1 METLDPRQQFD
12 LGDHSLLDGIFRR
25 VLEWNNAHAAMGRGR
40 ALGGGGGGGGG
51 GMMIPG
57 SVPFPQVPPGHFSQV
72 PAPRAFPAGAFSQ
85 APSAS
90 LPPTPHSSAAAG
102 DSNHYARTSPAAG
115 RRAPGATKDSTPH
128 SPASDTTHVKKR
140 RDLILPDEED
150 DEFSS
155 SSPRPSNSSS
165 GCSGRTPEVRSR
177 PDAGAAAGKG
187 GPPSGGMSAFSSKQA
202 SSDSLLSS
210 MSSMSQSQ
218 DLGWRE
224 QFNQGWRE
232 AQQAGWREQANQGWG
247 DPYVYPWRGTDPGQ
261 QMWRDPPLYPA
272 AAQPPA
278 ADGGGGGGADAG
290 GSGGDGAA
298 MMMMMMP
305 PQAYHYHHSNNNNS
319 HLASPMLSR
328 GLSGESMTSFGM
340 ASPPPPS
347 DSYVPPPYVPAQ
359 QVQNPA
365 EMMLMNLG
373 FGGSAEGFLP
383 ERFLRD
389 WYNKI
394 SRMQGGHFPAGS
406 SRPPDGGSAL
416 LSGSSASF
424 RQHHHHQPVDPRVTL
439 QSKPS
444 YEDLRSAS
452 DLHRR
457 IGRPMNRS
465 ATMSTSQPNDPA
477 AVVAET
483 PAASLPP
490 SQGKDSASDRLKEY
504 IEAYAQN
511 MSNATDARSLRIRQ
525 FASSRQKS
533 LPLYLETLTEE
544 EEAKGRS
551 TGYKPQDR
559 ESHLQAF
566 LREDSTSAAAE
577 SGGDARESA
586 ACSGTASNEQSL
598 CGSESDSL
606 SGSDSCNQRA
616 RRGLVLAPRDQ
627 PRVSAAAAS
636 DSSSP
641 STSHRSPITSRTLTL
656 KMPEAVGKPSSG
668 SRKKD
673 EADTRGVLPPR
684 EGEERRG
691 GHSSPAHSPEKR
703 PGLCCGPQTYLLPG
717 DAREAEERER
727 DGVSYRPK
735 SPTPMS
741 TPANKEHR
749 ARSPIKRAK
758 SPSHGPKS
766 PSHGP
771 KSPNH
776 GPKSPSHEPKSP
788 SLRPK
793 SPRLNRAKSPGKGMS
808 AKAADDGTVLRAKAP
823 TSSFED
829 SSSSS
834 SPSAMKP
841 PRYVDSGSSGR
852 MSISQSSPE
861 SPVRRKRNSSSRRS
875 PLRKSSADKD
885 QSRYLHGQSG
895 TFLTVISSHDARE
908 TEEGDAESDAAENR
922 ASDSGQKY
930 EKTEPLV
937 SNESLEVAD
946 IFQNPGASSSREEGS
961 PLVTKTMAGIGGRG
975 QLEPAMISIVLEDV
989 DGNLMEKLDGFEGV
1003 RRDSSGG
1010 HQPRLQHLG
1019 DSGQHAD
1026 LLHIPTCS
1034 SATSLSPVPLSPVTV
1049 IEVSL
1054 DNQQDSI
1061 DTEEGTG
1068 SSRDPNDEGDTSGID
1083 SDVVPHVVGDFLSED
1098 TDPSEF
1104 PRLVELTAERGA
1116 PHAPPLSNNDDDV
1129 RSDEGSCG
1137 CPTKKGETCDACV
1150 EADDGWASPVLL
1162 FGSAL
1167 SPAMSSPSSSSSL
1180 SSSLSS
1186 ALLTAFP
1193 LNVSD
1198 TGVQA
1203 DDGRLSPLAL
1213 LTKEAAP
1220 VFVQTRSVE
1229 DLYLVSDQ
1237 GVQCDEGGDS
1247 LNGVRA
1253 RKTPEPEEIPD
1264 IPMVEMA
1271 HRFTQTG
1278 RIVKYEMSSQTEQS
1292 LQFPSVEAENVASAR
1307 GEPVTSL
1314 PRALE
1319 FPCGHRVQGL
1329 NYDPS
1334 LPRVYPPVS
1343 NLPLSSPRKEQLA
1356 GTATTPSF
1364 DSEFWDFLGME
1375 MPARLRKPLT
1385 APILRQEPSQ
1395 PQSTLSS
1402 CDFRVAQSV
1411 VPDPNQLRTPSCPAR
1426 LSGSPGVGSVYSL
1439 SPDSY
1444 EAMPAGTRRDFAS
1457 SSSSLESPGISGPS
1471 RLTGFRSPM
1480 APATFAEDSTP
1491 TTPATSAEDS
1501 TPTTP
1506 ATSAEDST
1514 PTRPTPVDGPVHSL
1528 FKQLTSLP
1536 TASGVGHAA
1545 QNDST
1550 QSSGATKHKAVNTSV
1565 TIATDFAGET
1575 GAGGRVEESRC
1586 FFVRPLLLD
1595 PAVVDLHVGERRD
1608 AAQVHVSLLSF
1619 NVSDYRDVE
1628 NDKRRD
1634 AISLRQSG
1642 GNCTDLSA
1650 QDTASSSPS
1659 EARRE
1664 RTSHTVPP
1672 RQRAPSRQSPEKES
1686 AGTACVPQAKDRKQ
1700 RTLTS
1705 EPVKQHTAHANS
1717 QNNPLAASVDGHH
1730 NHDVTRGGNR
1740 AGAGLPTSPSPDAF
1754 NGGHAGVNG
1763 AGKIGPRFGSE
1774 DGSSTREYSD
1784 GDFTRMEETRKLV
1797 LSRFLLRGIAESPSE
1812 ELHSPV
1818 PAVVDAKDSPAPAV
1832 VDAKDSPVPAVV
1844 DAKDSPIPAVVD
1856 AKDSPAP
1863 AVVDAKDSPA
1873 PAVVDAKDSPVPA
1886 VVDAKDSPVHASA
1899 DAKDSCRHRRNCL
1912 QHERQIG
1919 MTHDNEAE
1927 FSGYSSAKAKVMEMF
1942 KLGGASSRTTQNSE
1956 SPGNLSELPASDDEE
1971 AKETE
1976 VVESEV
1982 RGTKDND
1989 RDRKTKVVESEVRG
2003 TKDSKWGRQTL
2014 KRSTFTGI
2022 DALQNL
2028 TFDCFLLRDNFDRAP
2043 NPVPTTEDENKTP
2056 DQNATV
2062 TNDKEASCEAKRV
2075 PHRTETV
2082 PHRTESV
2089 PYRNQSVP
2097 HRAQSVPHTT
2107 EIVLHG
2113 TESFPCGTES
2123 FPHETESDQYRTGS
2137 VPHVTESVPH
2147 RTESDPVTTEIVPHR
2162 AKNAPSQTESVPSKN
2177 ESVPDE
2183 DAAVPLSAGREPSMT
2198 SPSVTSPSM
2207 TSPRMT
2213 PKDKP
2218 GARKGWLE
2226 AACRDLQREYL
2237 ENQMLQQARLRNDL
2251 KLPGVLATENRP
2263 EKESGKHTE
2272 ARTCIR
2278 TVSGTVPVA
2287 STSDNTDK
2295 DAETTAGGSSG
2306 SGNNGTRFKRIATNT
2321 VVPSSVLDSDEAPFE
2336 VDQETEDSTSDV
2348 NAELSAIFA
2357 GCLPIARGGASCGG
2371 ERSER
2376 IDSDD
2381 QSREEAKAPGDTPS
2395 WTLLGPEEQAPVPS
2409 DFNFRAAFP
2418 SPFKMLMNDGA
2429 GAYSGRSLSA
2439 DSLSSLR
2446 ANCSGSVEDILE
2458 AVDAD
2463 SETDPP
2469 RHDMSDREDIVLE
2482 SPASA
2487 EVPTGAQEETVS
2499 GEDWKADSAEGGLG
2513 ASSQSTNNTDRG
2525 NGKINSVEG
2534 NRQDTKGNN
2543 YDAWESQQ
2551 AASSTSRS
2559 RTLSRGRKTSG
2570 CSNDVISPDASDSEG
2585 SLSGPL
2591 ADDKMMQ
2598 LTDDKVTQLA
2608 DDKMTQR
2615 ADVKLTQ
2622 LSLLAGSHPPLQH
2635 LKEQEVL
2642 QDSFGSSPNF
2652 TTPESELDSD
2662 TDDHEGDDSPAKS
2675 PRTTDLQESEPH
2687 ARFLPDSD
2695 ALQNLFQGRLQNVVD
2710 GRGIGGYLSNIS
2722 EEDGSLDKNSE
2733 PAVGELQVG
2742 RASRDPGTHSV
2753 LDTDLQF
2760 TGSQN
2765 GGKPTADLVS
2775 EELDFGIEV
2784 SLQPLPSNFHPGE
2797 VVIISP
2803 GNPNILTEPPDGNS
2817 GSDFET
2823 VFSFDVSVD
2832 EVTEELSQARPAFAT
2847 DLAGPGDAS
2856 PSKTYLR
2863 VENRGLHSAVLFT
2876 RSNSNSIETP
2886 SSPGLFA
2893 DGLRKG
2899 TDQGLLDSPMRLS
2912 NLDGS
2917 VASTHSPD
2925 RSQHA
2930 TAVTPSALLSSSPER
2945 NGGSLSDDRV
2955 AVTKNLFRSELRLSL
2970 HPVQGESG
2978 ESGESPK
2985 LLSASERREAYNRL
2999 AADRSGVGLSSSFS
3013 EENLSSPP
3021 LRPRRYQRSLS
3032 KDSNSSDLSPKT
3044 AKRTVPAKGSP
3055 TFDGGPASFP
3065 NSLRVPLVGESL
3077 VSKNALLRR
3086 SRSPPEAGTPRLP
3099 RSQSPI
3105 PDSDSPAR
3113 IHSPISGRSSPPSAA
3128 ASPDGLLPV
3137 LGHSPSCHSITSP
3150 GDASPIPNVTIS
3162 SAEESVELVS
3172 FAASPEVSSGATS
3185 PVFDRAPLSGSPSP
3199 DSPIPDGALL
3209 SPSLSPTSPVFDRA
3223 LSSRNQSP
3231 TSPMVDGALL
3241 SPIQST
3247 PSPVFERVLSSR
3259 RHSPTSPMMDGALLS
3274 PRYSPTSPL
3283 SNMVLLSQ
3291 SQSPT
3296 SPLLDRVLSS
3306 RSQSTDSPKFD
3317 RVFLSQSQS
3326 PTSPTC
3332 DEVLLLSRGQSPA
3345 SLPENNSESK
3355 EFTHSSESRFS
3366 AKSYQDV
3373 SKEPS
3378 SSPSRRV
3385 GTSIAVTK
3393 ESPGPSQP
3401 ADIVDSTGSRHSPT
3415 LAQFRALQTFEPVSS
3430 PVASPQ
3436 IVTPSA
3442 ARTASISSVDS
3453 APLTKSLC
3461 RTFYSSSHLSEPQ
3474 PRGRLWSLGDQ
3485 NYSSSSTDSPVPS
3498 TPSLSRK
3505 HSSSAASDSSS
3516 SLVEVR
3522 PAFPVK
3528 IQTSTPLHSP
3538 KLQSPDLKTCAT
3550 HVVEAYMPKT
3560 CSPEAGGST
3569 RNAGGGGAV
3578 AVSEILS
3585 KTDVKVGN
3593 CSPEPVCTNTGL
3605 PPGPVCTNT
3614 GLPPEPVCT
3623 NTGPPPE
3630 SVCTNTGLPPG
3641 PVCTNTGLPPEPVCT
3656 NTGPPPEPVCTNTGL
3671 PPGPVCTNTGLPPE
3685 PVCTNTGLPPEPVCT
3700 NTGPPPEPVFTNT
3713 GLPPEPVC
3721 TNTGLLPTAIAVS
3734 DTDAEGSA
3742 PLPRSDPLTMLHLRR
3757 SRFQKPEST
3766 FSLQQNSSSFEQSS
3780 SETGASPSPQRR
3792 SFWSSGQ
3799 RTVVSLATDSDSP
3812 KKHRPFRPWRGGD
3825 HESGQTRTP
3834 DGLVQRGLALSPTA
3848 KHRVSAA
3855 VLRGVRESSSSPSD
3869 QISSDVSPGRS
3880 LASDGGSSDGRKPA
3894 SGARVQKEARSLL
3907 GPVVPKSEA
3916 AFVNGLRIESTGRS
3930 VRELARQFEGRGTK

>member
-40 ALGGGGGGGGG
+40 ALGGGGGGVGGGVGG

-72 PAPRAFPAGAFSQ
+72 TPPRAFPAGAFSQ

-90 LPPTPHSSAAAG
+90 VPPTPHSSAAAG
-102 DSNHYARTSPAAG
+102 DSNHYARTSPASD

-177 PDAGAAAGKG
+177 RDAGAAGKG

-202 SSDSLLSS
+202 SSDSMLSS

-218 DLGWRE
+218 DFGWRE

-247 DPYVYPWRGTDPGQ
+247 DPYVYPWRGADPGQ
-261 QMWRDPPLYPA
+261 QMWRDPPLYPT

-278 ADGGGGGGADAG
+278 ADGGGGGGGGGADAG
-290 GSGGDGAA
+290 GSGGGGGGGAA

-340 ASPPPPS
+340 ASPPPTS

-424 RQHHHHQPVDPRVTL
+424 HHHHHQPVDPRVSL

-465 ATMSTSQPNDPA
+465 ATMSTSQPNDPAAAA

-577 SGGDARESA
+577 RGGDARESA

-616 RRGLVLAPRDQ
+616 RRGLVFAPRDSP

-641 STSHRSPITSRTLTL
+641 TTSHHSPITSRTLTL

-684 EGEERRG
+684 GGEERHG
-691 GHSSPAHSPEKR
+691 GRSSPAHSPEKR
-703 PGLCCGPQTYLLPG
+703 PGLRCGPQTYLLPG

-735 SPTPMS
+735 SPTPRS

-749 ARSPIKRAK
+749 AKSPIKRAK

-771 KSPNH
+771 KSPSH
-776 GPKSPSHEPKSP
+776 GPKSPSHGPKSPSHGPKSP

-852 MSISQSSPE
+852 MSTSLSSPE
-861 SPVRRKRNSSSRRS
+861 SPVRRKRNLSSRRS

-922 ASDSGQKY
+922 VSDSGQKY

-1068 SSRDPNDEGDTSGID
+1068 SSRDPNDEGDTSGMD

-1116 PHAPPLSNNDDDV
+1116 PHARPLSDNDDDV

-1150 EADDGWASPVLL
+1150 EADDGRASPVLL

-1186 ALLTAFP
+1186 ALLAAFP

-1213 LTKEAAP
+1213 LTEEAAP

-1237 GVQCDEGGDS
+1237 GVQCDGGGDS

-1253 RKTPEPEEIPD
+1253 RKMPEPEEIPD

-1314 PRALE
+1314 PRALQ

-1411 VPDPNQLRTPSCPAR
+1411 VPDPNQLRTPSFPAR

-1439 SPDSY
+1439 SPGSY
-1444 EAMPAGTRRDFAS
+1444 EAMPAGTRRDLAS
-1457 SSSSLESPGISGPS
+1457 SSSSLESPVFSGPS
-1471 RLTGFRSPM
+1471 RLTGFRSPI
-1480 APATFAEDSTP
+1480 A
-1491 TTPATSAEDS
+1491 PATSAEDS
-1501 TPTTP
+1501 TPTSP
-1506 ATSAEDST
+1506 ATFAEDST

-1528 FKQLTSLP
+1528 VKQLTSLP

-1545 QNDST
+1545 QNDSA

-1619 NVSDYRDVE
+1619 NVSDYRGVE

-1634 AISLRQSG
+1634 AVSLRQSG

-1672 RQRAPSRQSPEKES
+1672 QQRAPSRQSPEKES
-1686 AGTACVPQAKDRKQ
+1686 AGAACVPQGKDRIQ

-1705 EPVKQHTAHANS
+1705 EPVKQHTAPANS
-1717 QNNPLAASVDGHH
+1717 QSKPLAASVDGHH

-1754 NGGHAGVNG
+1754 NGGHASVNG
-1763 AGKIGPRFGSE
+1763 AGKMGPRFGSE
-1774 DGSSTREYSD
+1774 DGSSTRKYSD
-1784 GDFTRMEETRKLV
+1784 GDFSRMEEARKLV
-1797 LSRFLLRGIAESPSE
+1797 LSQFLLRGSAESPSE
-1812 ELHSPV
+1812 EL
-1818 PAVVDAKDSPAPAV
+1818 DSPAPAV

-1844 DAKDSPIPAVVD
+1844 DAKDSPVPAVVD
-1856 AKDSPAP
+1856 AKDSPVP
-1863 AVVDAKDSPA
+1863 AVVDAKDSPVPA
-1873 PAVVDAKDSPVPA
+1873 VADAKDSPVPAVVDAKDSPVPAVVDAKDSPVPA

-1899 DAKDSCRHRRNCL
+1899 DAKDSGRHRRNCL
-1912 QHERQIG
+1912 QHERQID

-1927 FSGYSSAKAKVMEMF
+1927 FSGYSSAKAKVLEMF
-1942 KLGGASSRTTQNSE
+1942 KLGGASSTTTQNSE
-1956 SPGNLSELPASDDEE
+1956 SPGNLHVPPANDDEA

-1982 RGTKDND
+1982 RGTKDSD

-2003 TKDSKWGRQTL
+2003 TNDSKGGRQTL
-2014 KRSTFTGI
+2014 KRRTFIGI

-2043 NPVPTTEDENKTP
+2043 SSVPTTEDENKTP

-2089 PYRNQSVP
+2089 PHRKQSAP

-2107 EIVLHG
+2107 EIVPHG
-2113 TESFPCGTES
+2113 TESFPCGTKS
-2123 FPHETESDQYRTGS
+2123 FAHETESDQYRAGS

-2162 AKNAPSQTESVPSKN
+2162 AKNVPSQTESVPSKN

-2183 DAAVPLSAGREPSMT
+2183 DAAVSLSAGKEPSMT

-2218 GARKGWLE
+2218 GARKGWLLETFAHSLVE
-2226 AACRDLQREYL
+2226 AVCRDLQREYL
-2237 ENQMLQQARLRNDL
+2237 ENQMRQQARLRNDL
-2251 KLPGVLATENRP
+2251 KLPGVLATEDRP
-2263 EKESGKHTE
+2263 EKEPVKHTE

-2278 TVSGTVPVA
+2278 TVSGTVPVD

-2295 DAETTAGGSSG
+2295 DAETTAGDSSG
-2306 SGNNGTRFKRIATNT
+2306 SENNGTRFKRIATNT

-2348 NAELSAIFA
+2348 SAELSAIFA
-2357 GCLPIARGGASCGG
+2357 GCLPIACGGASCGG
-2371 ERSER
+2371 ERSET

-2381 QSREEAKAPGDTPS
+2381 QSREEAKAPGDPPS
-2395 WTLLGPEEQAPVPS
+2395 WTFLGPEEQAPVPS
-2409 DFNFRAAFP
+2409 DFNFRAAFH
-2418 SPFKMLMNDGA
+2418 SPFKMVMNDGA
-2429 GAYSGRSLSA
+2429 GAYSDRSLSA

-2446 ANCSGSVEDILE
+2446 ANCSGSVEDILQ
-2458 AVDAD
+2458 AVNAD
-2463 SETDPP
+2463 GETDPP
-2469 RHDMSDREDIVLE
+2469 RHDLSDHDDVVLE

-2487 EVPTGAQEETVS
+2487 EVPTGSQEETVS
-2499 GEDWKADSAEGGLG
+2499 GEDWKTDSAEGGLG
-2513 ASSQSTNNTDRG
+2513 ASGQSTSNTDRG
-2525 NGKINSVEG
+2525 NGKIHSAEG
-2534 NRQDTKGNN
+2534 NRQDTKGN
-2543 YDAWESQQ
+2543 DSVGGESQQ

-2570 CSNDVISPDASDSEG
+2570 CSNDVISPNASDSEG

-2608 DDKMTQR
+2608 DDKMTQLD
-2615 ADVKLTQ
+2615 DVKLTQ
-2622 LSLLAGSHPPLQH
+2622 PSLLAASHPPLQH

-2642 QDSFGSSPNF
+2642 QDSFGSSPSF

-2662 TDDHEGDDSPAKS
+2662 TDDHEGGDSPAKS
-2675 PRTTDLQESEPH
+2675 PRTTDRQESEPH

-2695 ALQNLFQGRLQNVVD
+2695 ALQNLFQGRLQNVLD

-2733 PAVGELQVG
+2733 PAAGELQVG

-2797 VVIISP
+2797 VVITSP
-2803 GNPNILTEPPDGNS
+2803 GNPNILTEPPDGNG
-2817 GSDFET
+2817 GSHFET
-2823 VFSFDVSVD
+2823 VFSLDVSVD
-2832 EVTEELSQARPAFAT
+2832 EMTEELSQVRPAFAT
-2847 DLAGPGDAS
+2847 ELDVPGDAS
-2856 PSKTYLR
+2856 PSETYLR
-2863 VENRGLHSAVLFT
+2863 VENRGLHSPVLFT
-2876 RSNSNSIETP
+2876 RSNSIETP
-2886 SSPGLFA
+2886 SSPGPSA
-2893 DGLRKG
+2893 GGSRKG
-2899 TDQGLLDSPMRLS
+2899 TDQGLLDSPMKLS
-2912 NLDGS
+2912 HLDGS

-2955 AVTKNLFRSELRLSL
+2955 TVTKNLFRSELRLSL

-2978 ESGESPK
+2978 ESPK
-2985 LLSASERREAYNRL
+2985 LLSAAERREAYNWV

-3021 LRPRRYQRSLS
+3021 LQPRRYQRSLS
-3032 KDSNSSDLSPKT
+3032 KDSNSSELSPKIVKRT
-3044 AKRTVPAKGSP
+3044 VLSKDSNSSDLNPKIVKRTVPAKGSP

-3086 SRSPPEAGTPRLP
+3086 SRSPPEAGTLRLP

-3105 PDSDSPAR
+3105 PDSDASAR
-3113 IHSPISGRSSPPSAA
+3113 IHSPIFGRSSPPSAA
-3128 ASPDGLLPV
+3128 ASPAGLLPV
-3137 LGHSPSCHSITSP
+3137 LGHSPSCDSITSP

-3162 SAEESVELVS
+3162 SAEESVDLVS
-3172 FAASPEVSSGATS
+3172 LAASPEVSSGATS

-3199 DSPIPDGALL
+3199 DSPMPDGALL
-3209 SPSLSPTSPVFDRA
+3209 SPSQSPTSPVFERA
-3223 LSSRNQSP
+3223 LSSRSQSP
-3231 TSPMVDGALL
+3231 ASPMVDGVLL

-3247 PSPVFERVLSSR
+3247 PSPVFERVLSSTR
-3259 RHSPTSPMMDGALLS
+3259 QSPTSPMMDGALLS
-3274 PRYSPTSPL
+3274 PRHSPTSPL

-3306 RSQSTDSPKFD
+3306 RSQSPDSPKFD

-3345 SLPENNSESK
+3345 SPTENNSESK

-3366 AKSYQDV
+3366 ARSYQDV

-3378 SSPSRRV
+3378 SSHSRRA
-3385 GTSIAVTK
+3385 GTSIAVTT

-3401 ADIVDSTGSRHSPT
+3401 AEVVDSTGRRHSPT

-3430 PVASPQ
+3430 PGASPQ

-3461 RTFYSSSHLSEPQ
+3461 RTFHSSNHPSELQ

-3485 NYSSSSTDSPVPS
+3485 NYSSSTDSPVPS

-3528 IQTSTPLHSP
+3528 IQSSTPLHSP
-3538 KLQSPDLKTCAT
+3538 KLQSSDVKTCAT

-3560 CSPEAGGST
+3560 CSPEASGST
-3569 RNAGGGGAV
+3569 RNAGGGGGAV

-3593 CSPEPVCTNTGL
+3593 CSLEPL
-3605 PPGPVCTNT
+3605 
-3614 GLPPEPVCT
+3614 
-3623 NTGPPPE
+3623 
-3630 SVCTNTGLPPG
+3630 
-3641 PVCTNTGLPPEPVCT
+3641 
-3656 NTGPPPEPVCTNTGL
+3656 
-3671 PPGPVCTNTGLPPE
+3671 CTNTGLPPE

-3700 NTGPPPEPVFTNT
+3700 NTG
-3713 GLPPEPVC
+3713 LPQEPVC
-3721 TNTGLLPTAIAVS
+3721 TNTGLPQEPVCTNTGLPQEPVCTNTGLPQEPVCINTGLPPTASAVS

-3766 FSLQQNSSSFEQSS
+3766 FSVQQNSSSSEQSS

-3799 RTVVSLATDSDSP
+3799 RTVVSVATDSDSP

-3834 DGLVQRGLALSPTA
+3834 DGLIQRGLAPSPTA
-3848 KHRVSAA
+3848 KHWVSAA
-3855 VLRGVRESSSSPSD
+3855 VLRGVRESSSSTSD

-3916 AFVNGLRIESTGRS
+3916 AFVNGLRIETTGRS

>member
-1 METLDPRQQFD
+1 
-12 LGDHSLLDGIFRR
+12 
-25 VLEWNNAHAAMGRGR
+25 
-40 ALGGGGGGGGG
+40 
-51 GMMIPG
+51 MMISG

-72 PAPRAFPAGAFSQ
+72 AAPRAFPAGAFSQ

-165 GCSGRTPEVRSR
+165 GCSGRTPQVRSR

-202 SSDSLLSS
+202 SSDSMLSS

-247 DPYVYPWRGTDPGQ
+247 DPYVYPWRGADPGQ

-290 GSGGDGAA
+290 GSSGGGGGAA

-305 PQAYHYHHSNNNNS
+305 PQAYHYHHGNNNS

-347 DSYVPPPYVPAQ
+347 DSYVQPSYVPAQ

-424 RQHHHHQPVDPRVTL
+424 HHHHHHQPVDPRVSL

-477 AVVAET
+477 AAAAVVAET

-511 MSNATDARSLRIRQ
+511 MNNATDARSLRIRQ

-577 SGGDARESA
+577 RGGDARESA

-616 RRGLVLAPRDQ
+616 RRGLVFAPRDS

-636 DSSSP
+636 DSFSP
-641 STSHRSPITSRTLTL
+641 TTSHRSPITSRTLTL

-684 EGEERRG
+684 GGEERRG

-703 PGLCCGPQTYLLPG
+703 PGLRCGPQTYLLPG

-749 ARSPIKRAK
+749 AKSPIKRAK

-771 KSPNH
+771 KSP
-776 GPKSPSHEPKSP
+776 SH
-788 SLRPK
+788 RPK

-808 AKAADDGTVLRAKAP
+808 AKAGDDCTVLRAKAP

-841 PRYVDSGSSGR
+841 PRYVDSGSWGR
-852 MSISQSSPE
+852 MSTSQSSPE
-861 SPVRRKRNSSSRRS
+861 SPVRRKRNLSSRRP

-908 TEEGDAESDAAENR
+908 TEEGVAESDAAENR

-961 PLVTKTMAGIGGRG
+961 PLVTKNMAGIGGRG

-1010 HQPRLQHLG
+1010 HQPRLQHNG

-1068 SSRDPNDEGDTSGID
+1068 SSRDPNDEGDTSGMD
-1083 SDVVPHVVGDFLSED
+1083 SDVVPHVFGDFLSED

-1104 PRLVELTAERGA
+1104 PTLVELTAERGA
-1116 PHAPPLSNNDDDV
+1116 PHAPPLSHNDDDV

-1150 EADDGWASPVLL
+1150 EADDGRASPVLL

-1186 ALLTAFP
+1186 ALLAAFP

-1213 LTKEAAP
+1213 LTEEAAP

-1237 GVQCDEGGDS
+1237 GVQCDGGGDS
-1247 LNGVRA
+1247 LNGLRA
-1253 RKTPEPEEIPD
+1253 RKTPEPEVIPD

-1319 FPCGHRVQGL
+1319 FPCGHRAQGL

-1385 APILRQEPSQ
+1385 APVLRQEPSQ
-1395 PQSTLSS
+1395 LQSTLSS

-1426 LSGSPGVGSVYSL
+1426 VSGSPGVGSVYLL

-1444 EAMPAGTRRDFAS
+1444 EAMPAGTRRDLAS
-1457 SSSSLESPGISGPS
+1457 SSSSLESPGFSGPS
-1471 RLTGFRSPM
+1471 RLTGFRSPI
-1480 APATFAEDSTP
+1480 APATFAEDITP
-1491 TTPATSAEDS
+1491 TSPAASAAGSTS
-1501 TPTTP
+1501 TTP

-1514 PTRPTPVDGPVHSL
+1514 PTRTTPVDGPVHSL
-1528 FKQLTSLP
+1528 VKQLPSLP

-1545 QNDST
+1545 QNDSA

-1619 NVSDYRDVE
+1619 NVSDYRGVE

-1634 AISLRQSG
+1634 AVSLRQSG

-1650 QDTASSSPS
+1650 QDTASSLPS
-1659 EARRE
+1659 EARRG

-1672 RQRAPSRQSPEKES
+1672 RQRAPSRQSLEKES
-1686 AGTACVPQAKDRKQ
+1686 ASAACFPQGKDGKL
-1700 RTLTS
+1700 RTCTS
-1705 EPVKQHTAHANS
+1705 EPVKQHTAPASS
-1717 QNNPLAASVDGHH
+1717 QNKPLAASVDGHH

-1740 AGAGLPTSPSPDAF
+1740 AGAGSATSPSPDAF

-1763 AGKIGPRFGSE
+1763 TGKMGPRFGSE

-1784 GDFTRMEETRKLV
+1784 GDFSRMEETRKLV
-1797 LSRFLLRGIAESPSE
+1797 LSRYLLRGSAESPSE
-1812 ELHSPV
+1812 EL
-1818 PAVVDAKDSPAPAV
+1818 
-1832 VDAKDSPVPAVV
+1832 DSPVPAAV
-1844 DAKDSPIPAVVD
+1844 DATDSPIPAVVD
-1856 AKDSPAP
+1856 AKDSPVP
-1863 AVVDAKDSPA
+1863 TVVDAKDSPV
-1873 PAVVDAKDSPVPA
+1873 PTVVDAKDSPVPA
-1886 VVDAKDSPVHASA
+1886 VVDAKDSPVPAVVDAKTSPVQASV
-1899 DAKDSCRHRRNCL
+1899 DVKDSCRHRRNCL
-1912 QHERQIG
+1912 QHERQID
-1919 MTHDNEAE
+1919 MTHDNGAE
-1927 FSGYSSAKAKVMEMF
+1927 FSGYSSAKAKVLEMF

-1956 SPGNLSELPASDDEE
+1956 SAGNLNELPANDDEA

-1982 RGTKDND
+1982 KGTKDSDRDTKTKVKSEVRGTKDSD

-2003 TKDSKWGRQTL
+2003 TKDSKWGGQTL
-2014 KRSTFTGI
+2014 KRSTFTGT

-2043 NPVPTTEDENKTP
+2043 NPVPTTEDENKTH
-2056 DQNATV
+2056 DHKATE
-2062 TNDKEASCEAKRV
+2062 NDKEASCEAKRV
-2075 PHRTETV
+2075 PLRTESV

-2089 PYRNQSVP
+2089 PQGKQSVP
-2097 HRAQSVPHTT
+2097 HRTQSVPHKT
-2107 EIVLHG
+2107 EIVPHK
-2113 TESFPCGTES
+2113 TESFPHGTES
-2123 FPHETESDQYRTGS
+2123 FPHETESDPYRTGS
-2137 VPHVTESVPH
+2137 VPHITESVPH

-2162 AKNAPSQTESVPSKN
+2162 AESFPSQTESVPSKT
-2177 ESVPDE
+2177 ESVRDD
-2183 DAAVPLSAGREPSMT
+2183 DAAVSLSAGKEPSMT
-2198 SPSVTSPSM
+2198 SPCVTSPSITSPSM
-2207 TSPRMT
+2207 TPQ
-2213 PKDKP
+2213 DKLD
-2218 GARKGWLE
+2218 ARKGRLLETFAHSLIE
-2226 AACRDLQREYL
+2226 AACRDLQRECL
-2237 ENQMLQQARLRNDL
+2237 ENRMRQQARLRNDL
-2251 KLPGVLATENRP
+2251 KLSGVLAIENRP
-2263 EKESGKHTE
+2263 EKESVKHTE
-2272 ARTCIR
+2272 ARTCIL
-2278 TVSGTVPVA
+2278 TVSGTEPVG

-2295 DAETTAGGSSG
+2295 DAETTAGSSSG
-2306 SGNNGTRFKRIATNT
+2306 SGNNGTRFKPIATNT
-2321 VVPSSVLDSDEAPFE
+2321 AVPSSVLDSDRAPFE

-2357 GCLPIARGGASCGG
+2357 GCLPSARGGASCGG
-2371 ERSER
+2371 ERSET
-2376 IDSDD
+2376 IGSDD
-2381 QSREEAKAPGDTPS
+2381 QSCEEAKAPGDPPS
-2395 WTLLGPEEQAPVPS
+2395 WTFLGPEEQAPVPS
-2409 DFNFRAAFP
+2409 DLNFRAAFP

-2458 AVDAD
+2458 AVDAG
-2463 SETDPP
+2463 ETDPP
-2469 RHDMSDREDIVLE
+2469 RHDLSDHDDVVLE

-2487 EVPTGAQEETVS
+2487 EVPTGSQEETVS
-2499 GEDWKADSAEGGLG
+2499 GEDWKSDSAEGGLG
-2513 ASSQSTNNTDRG
+2513 ASSQSTSNFDRG
-2525 NGKINSVEG
+2525 NGKINSAEG
-2534 NRQDTKGNN
+2534 NRQDTKGND

-2570 CSNDVISPDASDSEG
+2570 CSNDAISPNASDSEG

-2608 DDKMTQR
+2608 DDKMTQL

-2622 LSLLAGSHPPLQH
+2622 LTLLAASHPPLQH

-2662 TDDHEGDDSPAKS
+2662 TDDHEGGDSPAKS
-2675 PRTTDLQESEPH
+2675 PRTTDRQESEPH

-2695 ALQNLFQGRLQNVVD
+2695 ALQNLFQGRLQNVLD

-2733 PAVGELQVG
+2733 PAAGELQVG
-2742 RASRDPGTHSV
+2742 RVSRDPGTHSV

-2797 VVIISP
+2797 VVITSP

-2817 GSDFET
+2817 GSHFET

-2832 EVTEELSQARPAFAT
+2832 EMTEELSQVRPAFAT
-2847 DLAGPGDAS
+2847 DLAVPGDAS

-2863 VENRGLHSAVLFT
+2863 VENRGLHSPVLFT
-2876 RSNSNSIETP
+2876 RSNSIETP
-2886 SSPGLFA
+2886 SSPGPSA
-2893 DGLRKG
+2893 GGSRKG
-2899 TDQGLLDSPMRLS
+2899 TDQGLLDSPMKLS
-2912 NLDGS
+2912 HLDGS

-2955 AVTKNLFRSELRLSL
+2955 TVTKNLFRSELRLSL
-2970 HPVQGESG
+2970 LPVQGESG
-2978 ESGESPK
+2978 DSPK
-2985 LLSASERREAYNRL
+2985 LLSAAERREAYNRL

-3013 EENLSSPP
+3013 EENLSSAP

-3032 KDSNSSDLSPKT
+3032 KDSNSSELSPKIV
-3044 AKRTVPAKGSP
+3044 KRTVPAKGSP
-3055 TFDGGPASFP
+3055 TFDSGPASFP

-3086 SRSPPEAGTPRLP
+3086 SRLPPEAGTPRLP

-3105 PDSDSPAR
+3105 PDSDAPAR
-3113 IHSPISGRSSPPSAA
+3113 IHSPIFGRSSPLSAA
-3128 ASPDGLLPV
+3128 SSPDGLLPV
-3137 LGHSPSCHSITSP
+3137 LGHSHSCHSITSP

-3162 SAEESVELVS
+3162 SAEESIELVS
-3172 FAASPEVSSGATS
+3172 FAASPEVSSGAPS
-3185 PVFDRAPLSGSPSP
+3185 PMFDRAPLSGSPSP
-3199 DSPIPDGALL
+3199 DSPMPDGALL
-3209 SPSLSPTSPVFDRA
+3209 SPSQSPTSPVFERA
-3223 LSSRNQSP
+3223 LSSRSQSP
-3231 TSPMVDGALL
+3231 TSPVVDGALL

-3247 PSPVFERVLSSR
+3247 PSPAFEKVLSSR
-3259 RHSPTSPMMDGALLS
+3259 RQSPTSPMMDGALLS
-3274 PRYSPTSPL
+3274 PRHSPTSPL

-3296 SPLLDRVLSS
+3296 LPLLDMVLSS
-3306 RSQSTDSPKFD
+3306 RSQSPDSPKFD

-3332 DEVLLLSRGQSPA
+3332 DVLLLSRGQSPA
-3345 SLPENNSESK
+3345 SLTENNSESK
-3355 EFTHSSESRFS
+3355 EFTHSSESRFL
-3366 AKSYQDV
+3366 ARSYQDV

-3378 SSPSRRV
+3378 SSPSRRA
-3385 GTSIAVTK
+3385 GTSIAATT

-3401 ADIVDSTGSRHSPT
+3401 AEIVDSTGSRHSPT

-3430 PVASPQ
+3430 PGASPQ
-3436 IVTPSA
+3436 IVTLSA
-3442 ARTASISSVDS
+3442 AKTASISSVDS

-3461 RTFYSSSHLSEPQ
+3461 RTFYSSNHPSEPQ

-3485 NYSSSSTDSPVPS
+3485 NYSSSTDSPVPS

-3528 IQTSTPLHSP
+3528 TETSTPLHSP
-3538 KLQSPDLKTCAT
+3538 KLQSPDVKTCAT

-3560 CSPEAGGST
+3560 CSPEASGST
-3569 RNAGGGGAV
+3569 KNTGGGGAV

-3593 CSPEPVCTNTGL
+3593 CSLEPVCTNTGL
-3605 PPGPVCTNT
+3605 PPEPLCTNTGLPPEPVCTNTDLPPEPVCTNT

-3623 NTGPPPE
+3623 NT
-3630 SVCTNTGLPPG
+3630 S
-3641 PVCTNTGLPPEPVCT
+3641 
-3656 NTGPPPEPVCTNTGL
+3656 
-3671 PPGPVCTNTGLPPE
+3671 LPPE

-3700 NTGPPPEPVFTNT
+3700 NTG
-3713 GLPPEPVC
+3713 LPP
-3721 TNTGLLPTAIAVS
+3721 TASAVS
-3734 DTDAEGSA
+3734 NTDAEGSA

-3766 FSLQQNSSSFEQSS
+3766 FSLQQNSSSSEQSS

-3812 KKHRPFRPWRGGD
+3812 KKHRPFRPWSGGD

-3855 VLRGVRESSSSPSD
+3855 VLGGVRESSSSPSD

-3916 AFVNGLRIESTGRS
+3916 AFVNELRIEFTGRS